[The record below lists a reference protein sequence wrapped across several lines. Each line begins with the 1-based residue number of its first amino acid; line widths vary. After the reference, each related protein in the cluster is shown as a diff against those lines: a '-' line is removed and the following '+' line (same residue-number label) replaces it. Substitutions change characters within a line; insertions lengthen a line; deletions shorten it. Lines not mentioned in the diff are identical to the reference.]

1 VDADEKSGVVA
12 LPAILPGKQEAG
24 LSTRFGA
31 LATLGVVAL
40 GLCYG
45 AYSVYTAAR
54 DAFVVPT
61 IMSPTSEA
69 VVATKLRLGEL
80 RVERVRAVGELEGVE
95 ADLAGA
101 DQALTRLLDLKR
113 TTGEGRH
120 YTTRITSQKAR
131 EAAAELDALTSQK
144 QVLADMFASQQR
156 LAARAQRDF
165 DAGLISR
172 SELAHQQQAL
182 NEMKLAMLDNGRATV
197 RGESAQEESNLAQ
210 QALARTDAPQTP
222 ELVNRQ
228 EQLIRVDLEI
238 VRLDSER
245 RAKSAARDALAE
257 RIAQIDEMVEQIE
270 ERPLFQA
277 LDKDLEL
284 AFVPYSQLQGMTAG
298 AEVYDCLWGV
308 VFCRSVGTVS
318 ARVPGEVTQA
328 DPWGSSTRGEYV
340 VLDLKDH
347 GAAHSKTL
355 RIRAWRASGDPLG
368 SGSAGNAA
376 AGSVAPATPPAA
388 SEVSSRLDR

>member
-1 VDADEKSGVVA
+1 MDADEKSGVVA
-12 LPAILPGKQEAG
+12 LPAILPSKQDTG
-24 LSTRFGA
+24 WSTRLGA
-31 LATLGVVAL
+31 FATLSAIAL
-40 GLCYG
+40 GACYG
-45 AYSVYTAAR
+45 VYCVYTAAR

-61 IMSPTSEA
+61 IMSPASEA

-80 RVERVRAVGELEGVE
+80 RVERVRAVGELESVE

-101 DQALTRLLDLKR
+101 DQALTRLLDLKH

-120 YTTRITSQKAR
+120 WTTRITSQKAR
-131 EAAAELDALTSQK
+131 ESVAELSALSSQK
-144 QVLADMFASQQR
+144 QVLANMFASQQR
-156 LAARAQRDF
+156 LTARAQKDF
-165 DAGLISR
+165 EAGLISR
-172 SELAHQQQAL
+172 SEYVHQDQAL
-182 NEMKLAMLDNGRATV
+182 NEMRLAMLDNGRATV
-197 RGESAQEESNLAQ
+197 RGESAREESTLAE
-210 QALARTDAPQTP
+210 QALARSDAPQTP

-245 RAKSAARDALAE
+245 RAKGAERDALAE

-277 LDKDLEL
+277 MDKDLEL
-284 AFVPYSQLQGMTAG
+284 AFVPYTQLQGMTAG

-308 VFCRSVGTVS
+308 VFCRSVGSVS
-318 ARVPGEVTQA
+318 ARVPGEVVQP

-347 GAAHSKTL
+347 GAAHAKTL
-355 RIRAWRASGDPLG
+355 RIRAWQADRTSPSNPLP
-368 SGSAGNAA
+368 
-376 AGSVAPATPPAA
+376 APARPA
-388 SEVSSRLDR
+388 SEISSRLDR